1 MLPRDAAPTT
11 RSPRLDDVIA
21 DVRLALRWR
30 REHSSGVLPRAARSP
45 LARLQGEASGA
56 DRDATA
62 AKTAGLW
69 RLVTTP
75 SSKVGRRA
83 RAAFVAALVEHC
95 GEGPR
100 EDGAD
105 VDWALARALAR
116 ALAALEAPRRR
127 ALVAVAD
134 DGGAVAWE
142 RAALLVADACA
153 PPALRASWT
162 GVRRAAGGGEG
173 GRPRVDRLAPPPG
186 AEALAWGERELR
198 AAVDAW
204 AAAGSAGPTGA

>member
-1 MLPRDAAPTT
+1 MLPRDAAPAT

-105 VDWALARALAR
+105 VDWALARALAAR
-116 ALAALEAPRRR
+116 LAALEAPRRR
-127 ALVAVAD
+127 A
-134 DGGAVAWE
+134 
-142 RAALLVADACA
+142 LVADACA